1 MKKTEVSITDL
12 TKLDNCKNTYSQT
25 IPIVPTPTL
34 RTIFFVNMVSK
45 KENVD
50 YFKNRE
56 EVPTTVT
63 EIDLQTLDQSLT
75 GGDKKFKTAIIIT
88 NTSEPKHCG
97 GQNFGYLSN

>member
-1 MKKTEVSITDL
+1 MQKRLFSDHT
-12 TKLDNCKNTYSQT
+12 NCSNTNIKNN
-25 IPIVPTPTL
+25 
-34 RTIFFVNMVSK
+34 FFVNMVSK

-75 GGDKKFKTAIIIT
+75 GGDKKLKTAIVIT
-88 NTSEPKHCG
+88 NTSEPKH
-97 GQNFGYLSN
+97 